1 MINENINKS
10 ANSFSTL
17 PLNLD
22 ETKIMM
28 LKKIKKILPNKITT
42 QIQQNIQNFVKSK
55 YRSYHNPNNNS
66 RNKALILSKAGK
78 SSGKIKT

>member
-22 ETKIMM
+22 ETKIMV

-42 QIQQNIQNFVKSK
+42 QIQQNIQNSVKSK
-55 YRSYHNPNNNS
+55 YRSYNPNNNS

>member
-1 MINENINKS
+1 MINEDINKS

-22 ETKIMM
+22 ETKIMV

-55 YRSYHNPNNNS
+55 YRSYNPNNNS
-66 RNKALILSKAGK
+66 RNKVLILSKAGK

>member
-1 MINENINKS
+1 MINEDINKS

-22 ETKIMM
+22 ETKIMV

-55 YRSYHNPNNNS
+55 YRNYNPNNNS